1 MFLKAVVLTLALVAI
16 TGKWTQLFSRCCVRE
31 AAWKGSS
38 RTRGQLRGALGL
50 PSCSYKNRLLL
61 APGLSGLTQR
71 WRNGLGYPNSG
82 IIQLR
87 AEARVQKRDVR
98 CS

>member
-1 MFLKAVVLTLALVAI
+1 MFLKAVVLTLALVAV
-16 TGKWTQLFSRCCVRE
+16 TGKWTQLFSHCCVRE

-38 RTRGQLRGALGL
+38 RTRGELRVALGL

-61 APGLSGLTQR
+61 APGWLTQR
-71 WRNGLGYPNSG
+71 WRNGLGYPNSS
-82 IIQLR
+82 ILQLR

>member
-1 MFLKAVVLTLALVAI
+1 MFLKAVVLTLALVAV
-16 TGKWTQLFSRCCVRE
+16 TGKWTQLFSCCCVRK

-38 RTRGQLRGALGL
+38 RTRGELRVALGL
-50 PSCSYKNRLLL
+50 PNCSYKNRLLL
-61 APGLSGLTQR
+61 APG
-71 WRNGLGYPNSG
+71 WRNGLGYPNSS
-82 IIQLR
+82 ILQLR